1 MKGVE
6 QMGLG
11 HNREEEI
18 RSFETVLL
26 RLSGMRYTAEYEILF
41 RDGSAEIS
49 QYAIRFSKEGDQR
62 VPEKRAVCSEKEI
75 LQLLNSCKLLAW
87 DGFSGAHPKG
97 VRDGIMFR
105 LEAVVNG
112 NHRIYATGSENFP
125 KHFRDFTDGLNR
137 FLSRDREGCV

>member
-1 MKGVE
+1 ME
-6 QMGLG
+6 QMELG
-11 HNREEEI
+11 HNREKEI

-125 KHFRDFTDGLNR
+125 QHFRDFTDGLNR